1 MIENIKIGVVG
12 LGYVGLPVSVLF
24 SNKYKVVGYDIN
36 KSRVD
41 DLNQFDDMTL
51 EVSYEKLKKAL
62 SSNLIITNNLI
73 ELKSC
78 NFYIITVPTPILEDK
93 TPDLR
98 PLKSASKA
106 IAKLLF
112 QGDIVVYESTVYP
125 GCTEEVCVPILEK
138 ESGLNFNQ
146 DFFCGYSPER
156 INPGDKKHTIDKI
169 IKVTSGSNM
178 QTSTLIDEVY
188 RSVITEGTYLAS
200 SIRVAEAAKVIENA
214 QRDINIAFVN
224 ELAIIFN
231 KLEIDTTEVLK
242 AASTKWNFLQFKP
255 GLVGGHCIGV
265 DPYYLA
271 TKATK
276 EGLNPEIILAG
287 RKVNDGMGFY
297 ISDKISKK
305 LTLFK
310 KVLSECSVLVLG
322 VTFKENCPDFRNTK
336 VVDLI
341 KGLQKNSINT
351 EIYDPWV
358 KSDLFEEEYAL
369 EVLSKLPKKTYDGI
383 VLAVSHESFKDL
395 DLKQLSKDSTTVIYD
410 IKSFYNKEETTDR
423 L

>member
-200 SIRVAEAAKVIENA
+200 SI
-214 QRDINIAFVN
+214 
-224 ELAIIFN
+224 
-231 KLEIDTTEVLK
+231 
-242 AASTKWNFLQFKP
+242 
-255 GLVGGHCIGV
+255 
-265 DPYYLA
+265 
-271 TKATK
+271 
-276 EGLNPEIILAG
+276 
-287 RKVNDGMGFY
+287 
-297 ISDKISKK
+297 
-305 LTLFK
+305 
-310 KVLSECSVLVLG
+310 
-322 VTFKENCPDFRNTK
+322 
-336 VVDLI
+336 
-341 KGLQKNSINT
+341 
-351 EIYDPWV
+351 
-358 KSDLFEEEYAL
+358 
-369 EVLSKLPKKTYDGI
+369 
-383 VLAVSHESFKDL
+383 
-395 DLKQLSKDSTTVIYD
+395 
-410 IKSFYNKEETTDR
+410 
-423 L
+423 